1 MKKIYFITYDLTAR
15 GGISYYARALI
26 PALKKKEPNL
36 VIIEL
41 KQKNRW
47 HRLASL
53 LVCSI
58 LAPKGALIISNHVNF
73 LRAFAPLKRL
83 KKFSLSA
90 ITINREIE
98 HPSVIPMLRKV
109 DHLFPMFYHG
119 QARLEALGVPSEN
132 ISHINN
138 ILEQSGQP
146 STDIKPEHQFLVI
159 ARLDKFDAKIKGFF
173 YLLRALRQCKN
184 IRVVIAGSGDSK
196 ELLEAYCQRFNI
208 QDQVSFRG
216 FVDDKEK
223 ISLMRAASVF
233 VHLSDGEGVPCI
245 TVMEAIEQGCR
256 ILVHDDPRGD
266 VNRLVA
272 KMPLVPVN
280 RYKSS
285 LLADTLRKEAK
296 KQKSKTEITF
306 AKAKNSINH
315 YSAENV
321 VKVIATKMGF

>member
-26 PALKKKEPNL
+26 PALKKQEPNIE
-36 VIIEL
+36 VIEL
-41 KQKNRW
+41 KQSNRW

-53 LVCSI
+53 LVCAI
-58 LAPKGALIISNHVNF
+58 LAPRGALIISNHINF
-73 LRAFAPLKRL
+73 LRAFVPLKRI
-83 KKFSLSA
+83 KNFSLSA

-98 HPSVIPMLRKV
+98 HPSIIPMLRKV

-119 QARLEALGVPSEN
+119 RARLEALGVPAEN
-132 ISHINN
+132 ITHINN
-138 ILEQSGQP
+138 ILLQSGQP
-146 STDIKPEHQFLVI
+146 SKNIKAEHQFLII
-159 ARLDKFDAKIKGFF
+159 ARLDKFDTKIKGFF
-173 YLLRALRQCKN
+173 YLLRALRKCKN

-196 ELLEAYCQRFNI
+196 ASLEAYCHRFNI
-208 QDQVSFRG
+208 QEQVSFKG
-216 FVDDKEK
+216 FVNNKEK

-233 VHLSDGEGVPCI
+233 IHLSDGEGLPCI

-272 KMPLVPVN
+272 KMPLIPVN
-280 RYKSS
+280 RYNSS
-285 LLADTLRKEAK
+285 LLADTLQKEAK
-296 KQKSKTEITF
+296 KQKNKDKLTF
-306 AKAKNSINH
+306 AQAKNSINH

-321 VKVIATKMGF
+321 VKVISAKMSF

>member
-1 MKKIYFITYDLTAR
+1 MEKVYFITYDLTAR

-53 LVCSI
+53 LVCAI
-58 LAPKGALIISNHVNF
+58 LAPKGALIISNHINF
-73 LRAFAPLKRL
+73 LRAFTPLKRI
-83 KKFSLSA
+83 KNFSLSA

-98 HPSVIPMLRKV
+98 HPSIIPMLQKV
-109 DHLFPMFYHG
+109 DHLFPMFFHG
-119 QARLEALGVPSEN
+119 KARLEALGVPSEN
-132 ISHINN
+132 ITHINN
-138 ILEQSGQP
+138 ILKQSGQP
-146 STDIKPEHQFLVI
+146 NTDIKPEHQFLII

-184 IRVVIAGSGDSK
+184 IGVVIAGSGDAK
-196 ELLEAYCQRFNI
+196 ALLEAYCQRFNI
-208 QDQVSFRG
+208 QDKVSFRG

-233 VHLSDGEGVPCI
+233 VHLSDGEGLPCI
-245 TVMEAIEQGCR
+245 AVMEAIEQGCR

-266 VNRLVA
+266 VSRLVR
-272 KMPLVPVN
+272 KMPLIPVD

-285 LLADTLRKEAK
+285 LLAETLQKEAK
-296 KQKSKTEITF
+296 KQKNKTKVIFTQ
-306 AKAKNSINH
+306 AKNSINH

-321 VKVIATKMGF
+321 VKIIAAKIGL